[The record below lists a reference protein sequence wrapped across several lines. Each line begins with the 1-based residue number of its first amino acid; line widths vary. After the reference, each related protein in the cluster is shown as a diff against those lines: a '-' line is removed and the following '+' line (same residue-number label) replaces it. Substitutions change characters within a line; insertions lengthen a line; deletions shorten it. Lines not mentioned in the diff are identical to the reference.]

1 VLNEALLAAERSEE
15 RWFECEMYI
24 LKASLFARVRGA
36 LPGRDPR
43 VIARTDLHHAYH
55 AATKMESPSL
65 RLRAANAL
73 SPLLR
78 EQGHLREARDL
89 ICDAYETFKEGFQT
103 ADLAD
108 AQAML
113 GE

>member
-1 VLNEALLAAERSEE
+1 MPEPKKKKIRWSAA
-15 RWFECEMYI
+15 W
-24 LKASLFARVRGA
+24 A
-36 LPGRDPR
+36 
-43 VIARTDLHHAYH
+43 
-55 AATKMESPSL
+55 
-65 RLRAANAL
+65 
-73 SPLLR
+73 
-78 EQGHLREARDL
+78 EARDL